1 MVVCIPIVVHGEN
14 IVRGGGIVD
23 ERGVPFGFAQGR
35 PSTSFGWHLTS
46 RRMTGFEI
54 ALETGFSMM
63 RAVKETV
70 DTLPSDAAGESNAG
84 SMKIEAI
91 TLREVQMPLVNF
103 FETSFGRI
111 YSRRIL
117 LVTVEGGGLRGWGEC
132 VAGENPFY
140 SSEWIESAWP
150 TITKFLAHML
160 LGKTVSQ
167 GREAPALLSQVRG
180 HRMAKAALENAL
192 WDMQAQEKK
201 QPLWKMLGGS
211 RTQIPCGVSIGIQD
225 SHEQLLDKIANELAA
240 GYRRIKLKVKPGWD
254 VNVLEKV
261 RARWPDITLSVDA
274 NSAYTLDQT
283 EHLREF
289 DHFNLLMIE
298 QPLWNDDIYYHARL
312 QKQLRTSICLDE
324 SIEHARDAA
333 FAVEAGACRIINIKV
348 GRVGGFSEAKKVHDV
363 CHANRIPVWC
373 GGMLESGIGRSHN
386 IALST
391 LENFSLPGDVSA
403 SKRYWKEDIVDPEVE
418 VSREGFISLRDEPG
432 TGYRVREDLIEKL
445 TVKKEVVLEE

>member
-1 MVVCIPIVVHGEN
+1 VE
-14 IVRGGGIVD
+14 
-23 ERGVPFGFAQGR
+23 EA
-35 PSTSFGWHLTS
+35 
-46 RRMTGFEI
+46 
-54 ALETGFSMM
+54 
-63 RAVKETV
+63 AV
-70 DTLPSDAAGESNAG
+70 LSDAARDVHAG

-91 TLREVQMPLVNF
+91 TLREVQMPLVHF

-150 TITKFLAHML
+150 TITSFLAPML

-167 GREAPALLSQVRG
+167 GREAPTLLSQVRG

-192 WDMQAQEKK
+192 WDMEAQEKK
-201 QPLWKMLGGS
+201 QPLWKLLGGS
-211 RTQIPCGVSIGIQD
+211 RMQIPCGVSIGIQD

-261 RARWPDITLSVDA
+261 RERWPDITLSVDA
-274 NSAYTLDQT
+274 NSAYTLDQV
-283 EHLREF
+283 EHLRGF
-289 DHFNLLMIE
+289 DQFNLLMIE

-324 SIEHARDAA
+324 SIEHVRDAA
-333 FAVEAGACRIINIKV
+333 FAVETGACRIINIKV
-348 GRVGGFSEAKKVHDV
+348 GRVGGFSEAKSVHDV
-363 CHANRIPVWC
+363 CQANRIPVWC

-418 VSREGFISLRDEPG
+418 VSSQGFISLRDEPG

-445 TVKKEVVLEE
+445 TVKKEVVREG